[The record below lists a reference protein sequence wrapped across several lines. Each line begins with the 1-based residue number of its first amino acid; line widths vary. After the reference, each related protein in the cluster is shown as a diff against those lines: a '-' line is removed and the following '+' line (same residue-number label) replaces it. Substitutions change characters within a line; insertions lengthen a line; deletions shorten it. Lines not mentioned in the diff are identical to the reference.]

1 MTNSTCDSVKR
12 WFRLAVVL
20 GLFAGLAL
28 TGLAAKAAE
37 PEAGVTPEPAVAPAT
52 GPSIVASALAPD
64 QASGQADRV
73 AGDAV
78 AGPKRLRDYNLPG
91 LQAKVDLKSL
101 DPWDVVQLIE
111 YLALRGGLNN
121 LVIGKGV
128 AGLTTKLKFEGVAVG
143 DALEVVLSVNNL
155 AYEISGGILTIM
167 TDAEYRTSR
176 GVSFYNNRQV
186 RMFELKYAD
195 PTRVL
200 QMLEKVR
207 SDIGVIVAD
216 QVTGTLIIIDTP
228 DKLGELKAIV
238 EKADIATVTRTETR
252 TFVLQH
258 ASVEEVEAE
267 VRASLTKEVGSLR
280 ADKRTKTLIVT
291 DLSHNLKKVD
301 ELIKAFDRRLRE
313 VFIEAK
319 IVQVALRDE
328 FRLGIDW
335 NHIFDNVDPR
345 FTLSSKVSAPTPD
358 PFGDTPVRVG
368 QGIGSLT
375 YRTIVGGGDL
385 NVVID
390 ALKAVGDTTI
400 LSNPHVAVMDGKEA
414 TIKVV
419 TSQPYAE
426 AQLESGTTNVVGEK
440 FTFIDVGVT
449 LSATPRISE
458 DGFVSMAI
466 KPEVSTV
473 TGNYQA
479 RYQVP
484 IVRKSLAETSV
495 TIKDGET
502 IIIAGMIEDS
512 KGTATTGVPLLSRIP
527 ILGLLFKSQA
537 ESTRKQETIVFLTPR
552 IITGEEP
559 FQLMRDMK
567 KTPKPLRGA
576 GGSDDKPFK
585 SVR

>member
-1 MTNSTCDSVKR
+1 MTNSTCNRGRR
-12 WFRLAVVL
+12 WFPLVLASCL
-20 GLFAGLAL
+20 L
-28 TGLAAKAAE
+28 TGSTLTGSAQGTADMQAIAT
-37 PEAGVTPEPAVAPAT
+37 TPEPVESAAANTNITEPSPAQ
-52 GPSIVASALAPD
+52 SL
-64 QASGQADRV
+64 GQAARV
-73 AGDAV
+73 SNESVVGS
-78 AGPKRLRDYNLPG
+78 KRLRDYNLPG
-91 LQAKVDLKSL
+91 LQVKVELKSL

-111 YLALRGGLNN
+111 YLALKGGLNN

-128 AGLTTKLKFEGVAVG
+128 AGLTTKLKFEGVTVG

-155 AYEISGGILTIM
+155 AYEIKDGILTVM
-167 TDAEYRTSR
+167 TDAEYRTNR

-195 PTRVL
+195 ATRVL

-207 SDIGVIVAD
+207 SDIGVVVAD
-216 QVTGTLIIIDTP
+216 QATGTLIVIDTP
-228 DKLGELKAIV
+228 EKLVELQAII
-238 EKADIATVTRTETR
+238 EKADIATVMRTETR

-258 ASVEEVEAE
+258 ATVEEVEAE
-267 VRASLTKEVGSLR
+267 VRASLTKEIGTLR
-280 ADKRTKTLIVT
+280 ADKRTQTLIVT
-291 DLSHNLKKVD
+291 DLSHNLKKI
-301 ELIKAFDRRLRE
+301 EALITAFDRRLRE

-335 NHIFDNVDPR
+335 NHLFDNVNPR
-345 FTLSSKVSAPTPD
+345 FELGSKVSAPIPD
-358 PFGDTPVRVG
+358 PFGDTPTRVS

-375 YRTIVGGGDL
+375 YRTILGGGDL
-385 NVVID
+385 NVVLD
-390 ALKAVGDTTI
+390 ALQNVGDTTI

-426 AQLESGTTNVVGEK
+426 AKLESGTTNVVGET

-449 LSATPRISE
+449 LAVTPHISE

-484 IVRKSLAETSV
+484 IVRKSLADTTV

-502 IIIAGMIEDS
+502 IIIAGMIEDA
-512 KGTATTGVPLLSRIP
+512 KGTATTGVPWLGRIP

-552 IITGEEP
+552 VITGEEP
-559 FQLMRDMK
+559 FQLSRDMK
-567 KTPKPLRGA
+567 KKPKPLRGA
-576 GGSDDKPFK
+576 GESDGKPFK